1 MKNNLIQN
9 PTLSVVIPCFNEC
22 STIEQILKN
31 VKNVKT
37 INKEVI
43 VIDDASNDGTLEK
56 LKSLDK
62 YYDKLIIRN
71 KNGGKGA
78 SVKDGVEAASG
89 ELIISQDADLEYDPQ
104 DYIKLIKPIIDGYA
118 DVVYGTRFSNGVV
131 SEGENRSVN
140 YFWNRVANSLLTTAS
155 NMLSNL
161 YLTDMATC
169 YKVFRSDIIKDLQLK
184 ENRFGLDP
192 EITAKIAKKH
202 VRMYEVAISYKART
216 YQQGKKIKLKD
227 AFRATYCI
235 FKYNILN

>member
-1 MKNNLIQN
+1 
-9 PTLSVVIPCFNEC
+9 
-22 STIEQILKN
+22 
-31 VKNVKT
+31 
-37 INKEVI
+37 
-43 VIDDASNDGTLEK
+43 
-56 LKSLDK
+56 
-62 YYDKLIIRN
+62 
-71 KNGGKGA
+71 
-78 SVKDGVEAASG
+78 
-89 ELIISQDADLEYDPQ
+89 
-104 DYIKLIKPIIDGYA
+104 
-118 DVVYGTRFSNGVV
+118 
-131 SEGENRSVN
+131 
-140 YFWNRVANSLLTTAS
+140 
-155 NMLSNL
+155 MLSNL